1 MKYYSF
7 LTFLFSLVLLLSSC
21 NGSSGDPNAE
31 EISCSVCS
39 SPAGAGS
46 EYCEAHQCE
55 ECDNE
60 KDENDRYCEQH
71 KCPECGE
78 LKEESVEYC
87 ELHAC
92 PECGGLKEEDAEYC
106 EDCGGSGG
114 SGSLTTTLD
123 DCAQALN
130 VSEKELSA
138 YERDFSVNRYDR
150 ISFEMCELFSDYML
164 EIRELKG
171 GMDRLDREI
180 ANGYIR
186 KIKKITLG
194 GNLCQTMIISKHNV
208 NYLLLVRGNSE
219 CTMGTAQ
226 FNENLNDWQLV
237 YIHEDPSVQEYK
249 GHYMRILE
257 RGGSVSQLTAM
268 MDAYCGF

>member
-1 MKYYSF
+1 MKNYF
-7 LTFLFSLVLLLSSC
+7 CLFVLLYLALSFFSC
-21 NGSSGDPNAE
+21 GNPSGKTNFN
-31 EISCSVCS
+31 CSVCS

-78 LKEESVEYC
+78 LKEETAEYC

-106 EDCGGSGG
+106 EDCSENGG
-114 SGSLTTTLD
+114 SGSSASLSTTLD
-123 DCAQALN
+123 DCANSLGI
-130 VSEKELSA
+130 SEKELSA
-138 YERDFSVNRYDR
+138 YERDFNVNRYDR
-150 ISFEMCELFSDYML
+150 ISFEMCELFSDYM
-164 EIRELKG
+164 RKV
-171 GMDRLDREI
+171 REI
-180 ANGYIR
+180 NGGINRLNKEVANGYIQHIR
-186 KIKKITLG
+186 KVTIKG
-194 GNLCQTMIISKHNV
+194 DLCQTMVITKHNV

-219 CTMGTAQ
+219 CSMGTTQ
-226 FNENLNDWQLV
+226 FNENLDDWQLV